1 MCKTIL
7 AYNDYI
13 EPIKD
18 ILSKDLIKTYFEED
32 EF

>member
-1 MCKTIL
+1 MRKTIL

-13 EPIKD
+13 ETVKD